1 MILEHIVAQH
11 AEDAAFLWHLRN
23 HAVCAPHYN
32 LQDLDGF
39 DERLH
44 AHLEGLLIAG
54 ETGWTLC
61 EMQLSAE
68 EPGAMFAAMVLAL
81 KAKHEQ
87 RIEQLVSLAE
97 AVPAM
102 RPGFVSA
109 CGWVSAQILQDLT
122 KDWLVSPSLW
132 RRWIGITC
140 CAIHRVDPEQ
150 ALTAAINDADG
161 TVRARALRA
170 AGEFGRR
177 DVLHECQRHL
187 TEGSEACRFWAAWS
201 AVLLG
206 DRREALRALETF
218 CVSSNPFRERA
229 LQVRAMELREAH
241 ELLKTLEQNPASER
255 YKIQGAGIA
264 GDPSSVPWLIEQM
277 EEPILARVAGE
288 SFTFITG
295 VDIAYQ
301 NLKTIRPEGFESGPT
316 EDPHDDNV
324 EMDPDDDLP
333 WPDYQKVQAWWDTNK
348 RSFQDSKRY
357 FMGEPLSERH
367 CKKILRDG
375 YQRQRIAAA
384 LYLSLMQP
392 GTPLFECR
400 APAWRQQRWLAESSQ

>member
-1 MILEHIVAQH
+1 
-11 AEDAAFLWHLRN
+11 
-23 HAVCAPHYN
+23 
-32 LQDLDGF
+32 
-39 DERLH
+39 
-44 AHLEGLLIAG
+44 
-54 ETGWTLC
+54 
-61 EMQLSAE
+61 
-68 EPGAMFAAMVLAL
+68 
-81 KAKHEQ
+81 
-87 RIEQLVSLAE
+87 
-97 AVPAM
+97 
-102 RPGFVSA
+102 
-109 CGWVSAQILQDLT
+109 
-122 KDWLVSPSLW
+122 
-132 RRWIGITC
+132 
-140 CAIHRVDPEQ
+140 
-150 ALTAAINDADG
+150 
-161 TVRARALRA
+161 
-170 AGEFGRR
+170 
-177 DVLHECQRHL
+177 
-187 TEGSEACRFWAAWS
+187 
-201 AVLLG
+201 
-206 DRREALRALETF
+206 
-218 CVSSNPFRERA
+218 
-229 LQVRAMELREAH
+229 MELREAH